1 MAQDRTTHG
10 DPGAD
15 RPTVEPTHRGT
26 TRRPSTPIE
35 FSEVHL
41 VPMTDEQLDEAAS
54 LLAELL
60 RLEHRQSDRHH
71 DHGAIPER
79 T

>member
-1 MAQDRTTHG
+1 MAQDRATPG

-15 RPTVEPTHRGT
+15 QPTVEPTHRDV

-35 FSEVHL
+35 FPEINL
-41 VPMTDEQLDEAAS
+41 VPMTDEQLDEAAG

-60 RLEHRQSDRHH
+60 RLEHHH
-71 DHGAIPER
+71 SRSPR
-79 T
+79 P